1 MTPTDSLATLRYRE
15 IFARRT
21 PEDLHTLAHIK
32 RFMELL
38 TGDPKFRETLQANLA
53 QLKTVADA
61 YRLDLDLDQML
72 PLFHTGYMKHRL
84 SEEEARWPLA
94 KAWDDYMQEMIAI
107 RDLIRE
113 TGDCRQANPRFHYWR
128 HRQMR
133 RADSELGGSA
143 AAITHPI
150 VAFELSLGCT
160 VGCWFCGISADK
172 FHSYLP
178 YTADNAQLWRGVL
191 AEIVDLFGMAAQAG
205 FCYWATDP
213 SDNPDYPKFIE
224 DYYRI
229 TGMLPQTT
237 TAAPLKNLSLTRAV
251 RELFDRYRCVTNRFS
266 ILTLRQLRAVH
277 AEFSPEELMGVEL
290 VLQNR
295 EALVSKAN
303 AGRAMERRQRLRAA
317 GKPDKIALLE
327 SEDHATIACVTGFLV
342 NMVNRTI
349 QLVTPT
355 RASERWPL
363 GYLIYDERRF
373 ESPGDFRAAIEGLI
387 AAHMPED
394 LAASDRVVFREDLT
408 YHRLPDGFELHARRE
423 RMTVRGFP
431 GAGLLGDLIA
441 EGNRTAGEL
450 NVALAANGEDILVMA
465 DRLHDMFAA
474 GLLNEDPKLDGIGS
488 RHAAE
493 HGATAE
499 AAD

>member
-1 MTPTDSLATLRYRE
+1 MIPTDSLATLQYRQ

-21 PEDLHTLAHIK
+21 PEELHTLAHIK

-38 TGDPKFRETLQANLA
+38 IGDPKFRDSLRANLA
-53 QLKTVADA
+53 DLQRVTQA
-61 YRLDLDLDQML
+61 YRLDLDPEQML
-72 PLFHTGYMKHRL
+72 PLFHTGYMKYRF
-84 SEEEARWPLA
+84 SDEESGWPLA
-94 KAWDDYMQEMIAI
+94 KAWDDYMREMIAH

-113 TGDCRQANPRFHYWR
+113 TGDCRQANPCFHTWR
-128 HRQMR
+128 LRQMR
-133 RADSELGGSA
+133 RADSELGGSGPS
-143 AAITHPI
+143 ITHPI

-160 VGCWFCGISADK
+160 VGCWFCGISADR
-172 FHSYLP
+172 FHSYFP
-178 YTADNAQLWRGVL
+178 YTQDNAKLWRGVL
-191 AEIVDLFGMAAQAG
+191 GEMVELFGMAAQAG

-229 TGMLPQTT
+229 TGLLPQTT
-237 TAAPLKNLSLTRAV
+237 TAAPLKNVSLTRAV
-251 RELFDRYRCVTNRFS
+251 LELFDRYRCVTNRFS
-266 ILTLRQLRAVH
+266 ILTLKQLHAVH

-295 EALVSKAN
+295 EALVSKAT

-327 SEDHATIACVTGFLV
+327 SEDHATIACVTGFLI
-342 NMVNRTI
+342 NMVNLTI

-355 RASERWPL
+355 RASERWPM
-363 GYLIYDERRF
+363 GYRIYGERRF
-373 ESPGDFRAAIEGLI
+373 EAPNDFRRAVEGSI
-387 AAHMPED
+387 VAHMPED
-394 LAASDRVVFREDLT
+394 LICSDRVVFREDLT
-408 YHRLPDGFELHARRE
+408 YHRLPDGFELHSRRD
-423 RMTVRGFP
+423 RTTVRGFP

-441 EGNRTAGEL
+441 EGNRTAGE
-450 NVALAANGEDILVMA
+450 VHAAMVANGADILVMA
-465 DRLHDMFAA
+465 DRLHDLFAA

-488 RHAAE
+488 RRLAENGAA
-493 HGATAE
+493 AE